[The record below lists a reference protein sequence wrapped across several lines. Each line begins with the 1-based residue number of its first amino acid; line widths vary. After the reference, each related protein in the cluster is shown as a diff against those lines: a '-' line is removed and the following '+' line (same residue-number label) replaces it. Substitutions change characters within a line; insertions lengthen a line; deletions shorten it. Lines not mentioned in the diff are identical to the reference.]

1 MSGYPEIKYVGYDFT
16 ELHAAFN
23 LPLYNAVTKFN
34 QRDPKEHDSVVLQ
47 RYLDGVLRHSNT
59 YWNGKGF
66 VMKYAAKHIRMY
78 LKRLSEACGEYKTDD
93 SKFWKVLSEFES
105 DVNLIQTFKIKCG
118 SAWS

>member
-23 LPLYNAVTKFN
+23 LPLYDDVTKYQHRPLN
-34 QRDPKEHDSVVLQ
+34 EHDSVILQ
-47 RYLDGVLRHSNT
+47 RYLDGVLRHSNM
-59 YWNGKGF
+59 YWDGKGF
-66 VMKYAAKHIRMY
+66 VMKYTTKHIRLY
-78 LKRLSEACGEYKTDD
+78 LKALAEACGEYMTDD

-105 DVNLIQTFKIKCG
+105 DVNLIQTFKINCG